1 MNSVSEEQEE
11 EEEEGEELTKKLI
24 SEDGETGAKIGAVE
38 EKENLRP
45 SSVPSIQMRRE
56 VEKAPKKELGG
67 PQPLAVG

>member
-11 EEEEGEELTKKLI
+11 EEEEGEELTKKLV
-24 SEDGETGAKIGAVE
+24 SEETGAKVGAVE

-45 SSVPSIQMRRE
+45 SNVPSIQMRRE
-56 VEKAPKKELGG
+56 VEKATKKELGG

>member
-11 EEEEGEELTKKLI
+11 EEEEGEELTNKLV
-24 SEDGETGAKIGAVE
+24 SEDGETGAKVGAVE

-45 SSVPSIQMRRE
+45 SRVPSIQMRRE
-56 VEKAPKKELGG
+56 AEKAPKKELGG

>member
-11 EEEEGEELTKKLI
+11 EEEEGEELTKKLV
-24 SEDGETGAKIGAVE
+24 SEDGETGAKVGAVE

-45 SSVPSIQMRRE
+45 SRVPSIQMRRE
-56 VEKAPKKELGG
+56 AEKAPKKELGG

>member
-11 EEEEGEELTKKLI
+11 EEEEGEELTKKLV
-24 SEDGETGAKIGAVE
+24 SEVGETGAKVGAVE

-45 SSVPSIQMRRE
+45 SRVPSIQMRRE
-56 VEKAPKKELGG
+56 AEKAPKKELGG